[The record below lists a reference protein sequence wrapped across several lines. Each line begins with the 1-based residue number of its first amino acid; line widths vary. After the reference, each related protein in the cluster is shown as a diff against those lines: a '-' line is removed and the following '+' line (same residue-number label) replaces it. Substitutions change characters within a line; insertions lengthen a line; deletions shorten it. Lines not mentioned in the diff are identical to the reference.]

1 MEMNYENNRPISDEV
16 IGNIEE
22 VIKSIKEIEEYLRKL
37 KLY

>member
-1 MEMNYENNRPISDEV
+1 MKMTEQILDEV

-22 VIKSIKEIEEYLRKL
+22 VIKSIKEIVGHLKRL